1 MNTKDKENKQNIKKV
16 KAKLTKKEFSRFVV
30 PSLTL
35 ARKRLIKETPVI
47 NFNLDDKLKGFGL
60 GKFYLMKTYGCQ
72 GNLADSEKMA
82 GILEAMGYQETQ
94 DDSVADVI
102 IFNTCAIRENAENRV
117 FGELGRIKN
126 LKTIKKDLLMIICGC
141 MSQEE
146 KVVNM
151 IASKYP
157 QVDIV
162 IGTHNIALLGEY
174 IYEAYTKN
182 SRIIEVFSKE
192 GEIYEEVPMKRASSR
207 RAWVNIMYGCDEF
220 CTYCI
225 VPYTR
230 GKERSRHPQ
239 EVIDEVKELVKEG
252 YVDITLLGQNVNAYG
267 KDFVDIKYSFANLL
281 EDLSKTGIPRIR
293 YTTSHP
299 RDLDLETIKVM
310 GKYPNIMPHLH
321 LPVQSGSNTVLKR
334 MNRKY
339 TKEEY
344 LEKVSWLREYV
355 PGISLTTDIIVGFP
369 NESDEDFLETLDL
382 VEKAGFEGAFTFI
395 YSKRE
400 GTPAASFPDSISDEV
415 KKERLLQLNEKIN
428 EGFLKGNLRFENQV
442 LDVLVEGYSEKDPT
456 MLTGYTPHEKLVNF
470 EGTSDLIGKVV
481 KVKITKAYSWH
492 LRGELV

>member
-35 ARKRLIKETPVI
+35 ARKRLIKDTPVI

-94 DDSVADVI
+94 DDNVADVI

-192 GEIYEEVPMKRASSR
+192 GEIYEEVPMKRASSH

-481 KVKITKAYSWH
+481 KVKIIKAYSWH